1 MTDDSF
7 DFPASGGSL
16 RPEENEIHVEFR
28 SGYSDQPLG
37 FSRHNEREKDYGE
50 IETES
55 APEIGRSSVRGQVD
69 VDSAQQA
76 GIGRSISEYGVSA
89 DSDPVP
95 AKISEMKAIYFNFSY
110 ASRSSAWFFYQQGK
124 FMEDYEDYVFYD
136 RPFKR
141 YYPTYNDLSV
151 RQLRG
156 YFGWRTRFREGRN
169 DPSVPTS
176 FLYLYIYELL
186 DNIGV
191 EPDEGFAELRYMDE
205 TFGAKDETM
214 HRHLTAWTRDYV
226 VYYGLDAACA
236 AMYFSNV
243 GGGARSALR
252 SFEETGEAAPGLF
265 EAVESLSSYHVG
277 RSPCYKKDPE
287 GMQQAVL
294 KSIQRVSEYLKAQ
307 GRGTLSGH
315 CLGTVHPHSV
325 RLFAGA
331 VFYDHLRYED
341 YTYEVSP
348 ARIYR
353 CHRGVWTLEQDTAAE
368 RPSALI
374 GWILRE
380 TDRQMRLQTG
390 SGRELQPSPG
400 SPEPLVAVVRQ
411 AVADYL
417 QEKKEAA
424 RPKITFDMSSLGRIR
439 RDADVVMASL
449 LVDEPDEEQFPDDE
463 SWGSVADEMPIQGSD
478 ESRIPI
484 TDDGYNPK
492 HGESQISKS
501 EERPSIG
508 IAPYAESSIDIRE
521 EKDLDVHQHE
531 GSQSS
536 SSIEAVPAHEPAQA
550 ASSVSGLTEDEAE
563 FLHMLLTD
571 GPWKEFVRERHL
583 LPSMLAD
590 SINEKLMDMIGD
602 VVIEFDGED
611 PVLIEDYEEELEG
624 LFSGGL

>member
-7 DFPASGGSL
+7 DFPASGGSF

-50 IETES
+50 VET
-55 APEIGRSSVRGQVD
+55 
-69 VDSAQQA
+69 
-76 GIGRSISEYGVSA
+76 

-156 YFGWRTRFREGRN
+156 YFGWRTRFREGRS

-252 SFEETGEAAPGLF
+252 SFEETGEAAPGLY
-265 EAVESLSSYHVG
+265 EAIESLSSYHVG

-353 CHRGVWTLEQDTAAE
+353 CRRGVWTLEQDTAAE

-463 SWGSVADEMPIQGSD
+463 SWGSVADEEQK
-478 ESRIPI
+478 
-484 TDDGYNPK
+484 TV
-492 HGESQISKS
+492 
-501 EERPSIG
+501 
-508 IAPYAESSIDIRE
+508 
-521 EKDLDVHQHE
+521 DLDVHQQE
-531 GSQSS
+531 PSQDSPAV
-536 SSIEAVPAHEPAQA
+536 EAAPAFEPTMG
-550 ASSVSGLTEDEAE
+550 SVSGLTEDEAE
-563 FLHMLLTD
+563 FLHLLLSK

-611 PVLIEDYEEELEG
+611 PVLVEDYEEELEG

>member
-7 DFPASGGSL
+7 DFPASGESF
-16 RPEENEIHVEFR
+16 RPEENEILVEFR

-37 FSRHNEREKDYGE
+37 FSRIKDREKDYGE
-50 IETES
+50 VETE
-55 APEIGRSSVRGQVD
+55 
-69 VDSAQQA
+69 
-76 GIGRSISEYGVSA
+76 
-89 DSDPVP
+89 SDPVP

-156 YFGWRTRFREGRN
+156 YFGWRTRFREGRS

-226 VYYGLDAACA
+226 VYYDLDAACA

-252 SFEETGEAAPGLF
+252 SFEETGEAAPGLY
-265 EAVESLSSYHVG
+265 EAIESLSSYHVG
-277 RSPCYKKDPE
+277 RSSCYKKDPE

-294 KSIQRVSEYLKAQ
+294 KSIQRVSEYLKTK

-353 CHRGVWTLEQDTAAE
+353 CRRGVWTLEQDTAAE

-390 SGRELQPSPG
+390 SGRELLPSPG

-449 LVDEPDEEQFPDDE
+449 LVDEPDEEQFQDDDE
-463 SWGSVADEMPIQGSD
+463 TWVPVADEEQ
-478 ESRIPI
+478 
-484 TDDGYNPK
+484 K
-492 HGESQISKS
+492 
-501 EERPSIG
+501 
-508 IAPYAESSIDIRE
+508 
-521 EKDLDVHQHE
+521 
-531 GSQSS
+531 
-536 SSIEAVPAHEPAQA
+536 
-550 ASSVSGLTEDEAE
+550 
-563 FLHMLLTD
+563 
-571 GPWKEFVRERHL
+571 
-583 LPSMLAD
+583 
-590 SINEKLMDMIGD
+590 
-602 VVIEFDGED
+602 
-611 PVLIEDYEEELEG
+611 
-624 LFSGGL
+624 

>member
-7 DFPASGGSL
+7 DFPASGGSF

-76 GIGRSISEYGVSA
+76 GIGRNISEYGVSA

-156 YFGWRTRFREGRN
+156 YFGWRTRFREGRS

-252 SFEETGEAAPGLF
+252 SFEETGEAAPGLY
-265 EAVESLSSYHVG
+265 EAVESLS
-277 RSPCYKKDPE
+277 
-287 GMQQAVL
+287 
-294 KSIQRVSEYLKAQ
+294 
-307 GRGTLSGH
+307 
-315 CLGTVHPHSV
+315 
-325 RLFAGA
+325 
-331 VFYDHLRYED
+331 
-341 YTYEVSP
+341 
-348 ARIYR
+348 
-353 CHRGVWTLEQDTAAE
+353 
-368 RPSALI
+368 
-374 GWILRE
+374 
-380 TDRQMRLQTG
+380 
-390 SGRELQPSPG
+390 
-400 SPEPLVAVVRQ
+400 
-411 AVADYL
+411 
-417 QEKKEAA
+417 
-424 RPKITFDMSSLGRIR
+424 
-439 RDADVVMASL
+439 
-449 LVDEPDEEQFPDDE
+449 
-463 SWGSVADEMPIQGSD
+463 
-478 ESRIPI
+478 
-484 TDDGYNPK
+484 
-492 HGESQISKS
+492 
-501 EERPSIG
+501 
-508 IAPYAESSIDIRE
+508 
-521 EKDLDVHQHE
+521 
-531 GSQSS
+531 
-536 SSIEAVPAHEPAQA
+536 
-550 ASSVSGLTEDEAE
+550 
-563 FLHMLLTD
+563 
-571 GPWKEFVRERHL
+571 
-583 LPSMLAD
+583 
-590 SINEKLMDMIGD
+590 
-602 VVIEFDGED
+602 
-611 PVLIEDYEEELEG
+611 
-624 LFSGGL
+624 

>member
-1 MTDDSF
+1 
-7 DFPASGGSL
+7 
-16 RPEENEIHVEFR
+16 
-28 SGYSDQPLG
+28 
-37 FSRHNEREKDYGE
+37 
-50 IETES
+50 
-55 APEIGRSSVRGQVD
+55 
-69 VDSAQQA
+69 
-76 GIGRSISEYGVSA
+76 
-89 DSDPVP
+89 
-95 AKISEMKAIYFNFSY
+95 
-110 ASRSSAWFFYQQGK
+110 
-124 FMEDYEDYVFYD
+124 
-136 RPFKR
+136 
-141 YYPTYNDLSV
+141 LSV

-156 YFGWRTRFREGRN
+156 YFGWRTRFREGRS

-226 VYYGLDAACA
+226 VYYNLDAACA

-252 SFEETGEAAPGLF
+252 SFEETGEAAPGLY
-265 EAVESLSSYHVG
+265 EAIESLSSYHVG

-294 KSIQRVSEYLKAQ
+294 KSIQKVSEYLKAQ

-353 CHRGVWTLEQDTAAE
+353 CRRGVWTLEQDTAAE

-400 SPEPLVAVVRQ
+400 SPEPLVTVVRQ

-449 LVDEPDEEQFPDDE
+449 LVDEPDEEQFQDDDE
-463 SWGSVADEMPIQGSD
+463 TWVPVADEEQK
-478 ESRIPI
+478 
-484 TDDGYNPK
+484 TV
-492 HGESQISKS
+492 
-501 EERPSIG
+501 
-508 IAPYAESSIDIRE
+508 
-521 EKDLDVHQHE
+521 DLDVHQQE
-531 GSQSS
+531 PSQDSPAV
-536 SSIEAVPAHEPAQA
+536 EAAPAFEPAT
-550 ASSVSGLTEDEAE
+550 SSVPGLTQDEAE
-563 FLHMLLTD
+563 FLHLLLSK

-590 SINEKLMDMIGD
+590 SINEKLMDIIGD
-602 VVIEFDGED
+602 VVIEFDGEE
-611 PVLIEDYEEELEG
+611 PVLIEDYEEGLEE

>member
-7 DFPASGGSL
+7 DFPASGGSF

-50 IETES
+50 VET
-55 APEIGRSSVRGQVD
+55 
-69 VDSAQQA
+69 
-76 GIGRSISEYGVSA
+76 

-156 YFGWRTRFREGRN
+156 YFGWRTRFREGRS

-252 SFEETGEAAPGLF
+252 SFEETGEAAPGLY
-265 EAVESLSSYHVG
+265 EAIESLSSYHVG

-353 CHRGVWTLEQDTAAE
+353 CRRGVWTLEQDTAAE

-411 AVADYL
+411 TVADYL

-463 SWGSVADEMPIQGSD
+463 SWGSVADEEQK
-478 ESRIPI
+478 
-484 TDDGYNPK
+484 TV
-492 HGESQISKS
+492 
-501 EERPSIG
+501 
-508 IAPYAESSIDIRE
+508 
-521 EKDLDVHQHE
+521 DLDVHQQE
-531 GSQSS
+531 PSQDSPAV
-536 SSIEAVPAHEPAQA
+536 EAVPAHEPAQA

-563 FLHMLLTD
+563 FLHLLLSK
-571 GPWKEFVRERHL
+571 GSWKEFVRERHL

-624 LFSGGL
+624 LFSGGY

>member
-7 DFPASGGSL
+7 DFPASGGSF

-50 IETES
+50 VET
-55 APEIGRSSVRGQVD
+55 
-69 VDSAQQA
+69 
-76 GIGRSISEYGVSA
+76 

-156 YFGWRTRFREGRN
+156 YFGWRTRFREGRS

-252 SFEETGEAAPGLF
+252 SFEETGEAAPGLY
-265 EAVESLSSYHVG
+265 EAIESLSSYHVG

-353 CHRGVWTLEQDTAAE
+353 CRRGVWTLEQDTAAE

-463 SWGSVADEMPIQGSD
+463 SWGSVADEEQK
-478 ESRIPI
+478 
-484 TDDGYNPK
+484 TV
-492 HGESQISKS
+492 
-501 EERPSIG
+501 
-508 IAPYAESSIDIRE
+508 
-521 EKDLDVHQHE
+521 DLDVHQQE
-531 GSQSS
+531 PSQDSPAV
-536 SSIEAVPAHEPAQA
+536 EAAPAFEPTMG
-550 ASSVSGLTEDEAE
+550 SVSGLTEDEAE
-563 FLHMLLTD
+563 FLHLLLSK

-624 LFSGGL
+624 LFSGGR